1 MDATTSKEGA
11 QEPDSIGKPP
21 RFAFPAYLTSSSFW
35 VSGISLENLLVS
47 WVFLGVLNESAD
59 VFGQNRALI
68 STMPLIV
75 LLIGG
80 IVADRVES
88 KRFLILITLI
98 AACTPL
104 ILIGAIAN
112 LATWHISGFAA
123 TMAILNAFVDPSR
136 QAVINKV
143 TRTDIQR
150 SIAIIYIV
158 PSLLSMIAM
167 SIMAPLESLGLT
179 WVLVTVSALFVV
191 SAASLLGIPSVWPVG
206 PSRLNLAGGV
216 LAAWKIR
223 LIREVIGLN
232 CVSALFN
239 AGGYV
244 VVVPLIATG
253 VYDGDA
259 ALLALVG
266 IFFLIGSTGSNFLLL
281 IFMPIR
287 RPGRLVVVLQLARA
301 VFLVLLLLHPPQWIF
316 LLLVGCWGL
325 NMGVTSTLMRSTVQE
340 LAPEQHRAQILSVM
354 LFGFMLASPISSLVL
369 GEFVHRTSP
378 LLGLIPGI
386 VLSVVLFGWGLKLSD
401 FWSYASVSAEQSQS
415 WLKRITS

>member
-1 MDATTSKEGA
+1 M
-11 QEPDSIGKPP
+11 
-21 RFAFPAYLTSSSFW
+21 
-35 VSGISLENLLVS
+35 SGISLENLFVS
-47 WVFLGVLNESAD
+47 WVFLGVLQESAD

-68 STMPLIV
+68 STMPLLV
-75 LLIGG
+75 LLVGG

-104 ILIGAIAN
+104 VLIGAIAH
-112 LATWHISGFAA
+112 LATWHITAFAA

-143 TRTDIQR
+143 SRTDIQK
-150 SIAIIYIV
+150 SIAIVYIV

-167 SIMAPLESLGLT
+167 SVMAPLESLGLS

-191 SAASLLGIPSVWPVG
+191 SAGSLLGIPSVWPVVS
-206 PSRLNLAGGV
+206 PRLNLTGGV

-253 VYDGDA
+253 VYGGDA

-281 IFMPIR
+281 IFMPIK
-287 RPGRLVVVLQLARA
+287 RPGQLVVVLQLTRA
-301 VFLVLLLLHPPQWIF
+301 VFLVLLLFHPPQWIF

-340 LAPEQHRAQILSVM
+340 LAPERHRAQILSVM

-378 LLGLIPGI
+378 LMGLVPGI
-386 VLSVVLFGWGLKLSD
+386 LLSIALFGWGFKLSD
-401 FWSYASVSAEQSQS
+401 FWSYTSASAEQSQS
-415 WLKRITS
+415 WLKRFTS